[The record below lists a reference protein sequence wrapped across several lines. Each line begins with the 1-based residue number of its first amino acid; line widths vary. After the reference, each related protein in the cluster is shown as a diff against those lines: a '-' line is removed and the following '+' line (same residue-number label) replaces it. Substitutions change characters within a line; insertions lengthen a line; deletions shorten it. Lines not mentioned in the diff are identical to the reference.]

1 MAKPKKKKKYNRV
14 IKNKLHYN
22 PKTQFPSGVGLLEK
36 DVKDYLK
43 KNPSSDIDV
52 SDLKSVPGDEGSAG
66 SGVLNPEFVTPDNPM
81 GLATGA
87 VNPDNTLASFAM
99 PVGKTAQLVGKGV
112 KAVKNYRNVN
122 KVRKIVKQRQNQL
135 RTKEGFNRLTQQE
148 LSRNPNLTVDQAK
161 AVANKQIDKLSDMK
175 IIVDPKRRNAYLP
188 QSNTLVLKKSDDAP
202 VVYHEL
208 THATDA
214 GLVKPVKSKTFSF
227 AKDYDANRKIQDRIK
242 SGLTFK
248 DNLTEKAS
256 RSLNYFKTGS
266 KGREATA
273 FLSEARQHLLNKKFL
288 TLGKDGYFNKVTPEM
303 LKKAFNNLKK
313 NPSKDSFR
321 EGTRIFDFI
330 KDTPE
335 NFKHLA
341 KEMNSLPVVAPI
353 AGGAISNQVKPI
365 KRKK

>member
-1 MAKPKKKKKYNRV
+1 MAKPKKKKKYNRA

-22 PKTQFPSGVGLLEK
+22 PRTQFPDGTGLLEK
-36 DVKDYLK
+36 DVKDYVEKTKSNFDGTLK
-43 KNPSSDIDV
+43 PGGKGF
-52 SDLKSVPGDEGSAG
+52 VP
-66 SGVLNPEFVTPDNPM
+66 PP
-81 GLATGA
+81 LATGA
-87 VNPDNTLASFAM
+87 INPDNTLASFAM

-112 KAVKNYRNVN
+112 KAVKNFRDVS
-122 KVRKIVKQRQNQL
+122 KVRKFVKQRQNQL

-148 LSRNPNLTVDQAK
+148 LSRNPNLTVDQARV
-161 AVANKQIDKLSDMK
+161 VANKQIDKLSDMK
-175 IIVDPKRRNAYLP
+175 IIVDPKKRDAYLP
-188 QSNTLVLKKSDDAP
+188 QSNTLVLKKADDLP
-202 VVYHEL
+202 VLSHEL

-214 GLVKPVKSKTFSF
+214 GLIKPKTKSFSTI
-227 AKDYDANRKIQDRIK
+227 KDYAADASTQNRIK

-248 DNLTEKAS
+248 DNLTEKAA

-266 KGREATA
+266 KGREATT
-273 FLSEARQHLLNKKFL
+273 FLSEARQHLLDKKFL

-330 KDTPE
+330 KDTPK

-341 KEMNSLPVVAPI
+341 KEMNSLPVVEPI
-353 AGGAISNQVKPI
+353 VGGAIYNQVKPI